1 MSSTGSKSPSLDG
14 AAAPL
19 EKRRMSGDRLFLPE
33 PEPPPAQPQPQR
45 SSKRTLLLWMVL
57 IALFLA
63 IWSFLAPDTPAK
75 QPSVPSRFGG
85 WWIGL
90 IPAVPVVG
98 FAVYFVRT
106 YKQALGFDLALE
118 RGRRAMAERRFQDA
132 ARAYAEVAAA
142 HAKHPVYASSATSQ
156 CAAARLAAGEIEQAR
171 ALFTEVEKNRSV
183 LFASAIRLHAAIQLG
198 MTNALLGELDA
209 AEAWVNEVRT
219 RFRKTKDERLANA
232 SLLCLVEVIIELRRG
247 RRADA
252 LQLLESNWLTLRETL
267 TANHM
272 RVVEVIRSFAE
283 ANPGQRE
290 YAAPAGRLVRIEPV
304 QEGEFA
310 YLGVG
315 WPEMKTFLLAHGL
328 G

>member
-1 MSSTGSKSPSLDG
+1 
-14 AAAPL
+14 
-19 EKRRMSGDRLFLPE
+19 MSGDRPFLPE
-33 PEPPPAQPQPQR
+33 PEPSPAQPQPQH
-45 SSKRTLLLWMVL
+45 SSKRTLLLWIVL
-57 IALFLA
+57 IALFVA
-63 IWSFLAPDTPAK
+63 IWSFLAPDTPQK
-75 QPSVPSRFGG
+75 QPPVPSRFGG

-90 IPAVPVVG
+90 IPAVPVV
-98 FAVYFVRT
+98 RT

-118 RGRRAMAERRFQDA
+118 PGRRAMAERRFQDA

-142 HAKHPVYASSATSQ
+142 HAKHPVYASSAASQ
-156 CAAARLAAGEIEQAR
+156 CAAARLAAGEIEHAR

-183 LFASAIRLHAAIQLG
+183 LFTSAIRLHAAIQLG

-232 SLLCLVEVIIELRRG
+232 SLLCLVEAVIELRRG

-283 ANPGQRE
+283 ANGGHRE
-290 YAAPAGRLVRIEPV
+290 YAAPSGRLIRIEPV